1 MKLEILLS
9 CMHRTDGLIVEESGI
24 LGDVLVIN
32 QCDREEIQEFPT
44 KKGRA
49 IIYSTTDRGLTKSR
63 NAAIEKSRSDI
74 CMLCDDDEVFA
85 PDYEEKILSSY
96 NELPDADIIIFK
108 MLDRPTALGD
118 KTVRI
123 KFPKTMKVS
132 SWQISFRRESLI
144 KAGVRFDPLLGAGTE
159 NGAEEELKFLLDCQK
174 AGLKIYYVPKEIAQV
189 GQTES
194 TWFSGFNEQFFVNR
208 GATTRYIL
216 GFFPACLYALYYII
230 KKRGEYG
237 GQISS
242 RRAFAAIFRGIFEN
256 KITKQKGT
264 KK

>member
-1 MKLEILLS
+1 
-9 CMHRTDGLIVEESGI
+9 
-24 LGDVLVIN
+24 
-32 QCDREEIQEFPT
+32 
-44 KKGRA
+44 
-49 IIYSTTDRGLTKSR
+49 
-63 NAAIEKSRSDI
+63 
-74 CMLCDDDEVFA
+74 
-85 PDYEEKILSSY
+85 
-96 NELPDADIIIFK
+96 

-242 RRAFAAIFRGIFEN
+242 IKATKAIFRGIFEN